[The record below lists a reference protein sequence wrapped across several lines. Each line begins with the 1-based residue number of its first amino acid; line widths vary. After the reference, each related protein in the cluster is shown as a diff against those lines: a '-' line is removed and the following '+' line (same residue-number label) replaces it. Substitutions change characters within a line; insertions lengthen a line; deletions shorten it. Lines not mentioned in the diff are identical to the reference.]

1 MGRKAPQNKNTLKQD
16 SKKEKS
22 NKMFEYPEDLKYTNS
37 HEYIR
42 LEDDIA
48 TVGITAFAI
57 DQLGDIVFLDL
68 PTVGTKVEKGQTF
81 GTIESVKAVEDIYS
95 PVTGTVIEA
104 NTDLI
109 DEPENITQD
118 PYGASWLLKV
128 SIENKDE
135 LGDTMSAHEYRDKVE
150 GS

>member
-1 MGRKAPQNKNTLKQD
+1 
-16 SKKEKS
+16 
-22 NKMFEYPEDLKYTNS
+22 MFEYPEDLKYTNS

-42 LEDDIA
+42 LENNVA

-68 PTVGTKVEKGQTF
+68 PEAGTKVEKGQTF

-104 NTDLI
+104 NTTLI
-109 DEPENITQD
+109 DEPENIAND

-128 SIENKDE
+128 SIEDE
-135 LGDTMSAHEYRDKVE
+135 SELSDTLSASAYSEKVE
-150 GS
+150 GK

>member
-1 MGRKAPQNKNTLKQD
+1 
-16 SKKEKS
+16 
-22 NKMFEYPEDLKYTNS
+22 MFEYPEDLKYTNS

-42 LEDDIA
+42 LENNVA

-68 PTVGTKVEKGQTF
+68 PEVGTKVEKGQTF

-95 PVTGTVIEA
+95 PVTGTVVET
-104 NTDLI
+104 NTDLV
-109 DEPENITQD
+109 DSPENITTD

-128 SIENKDE
+128 NIEDVSE
-135 LGDTMSAHEYRDKVE
+135 LDDTLSAQNYREQVE
-150 GS
+150 GK

>member
-1 MGRKAPQNKNTLKQD
+1 
-16 SKKEKS
+16 
-22 NKMFEYPEDLKYTNS
+22 MFEYPDDLKYTNS

-42 LEDDIA
+42 LEDDTA

-68 PTVGTKVEKGQTF
+68 PEVGTRVEKGQTF

-95 PVTGTVIEA
+95 PVTGTVMES
-104 NTDLI
+104 NTALV
-109 DEPENITQD
+109 DEPEVIGND
-118 PYGASWLLKV
+118 PYGTSWLLKV
-128 SIENKDE
+128 NIEDAGE
-135 LGDTMSAHEYRDKVE
+135 LAGTMSASEYRSKVE

>member
-1 MGRKAPQNKNTLKQD
+1 
-16 SKKEKS
+16 
-22 NKMFEYPEDLKYTNS
+22 MFEYPDDLKYTNS

-42 LEDDIA
+42 LEDDTA

-68 PTVGTKVEKGQTF
+68 PEVGTRVEKGQTF

-95 PVTGTVIEA
+95 PVTGTVMESNMA
-104 NTDLI
+104 LV
-109 DEPENITQD
+109 DEPEIIGND

-128 SIENKDE
+128 NIEDVGE
-135 LGDTMSAHEYRDKVE
+135 LDGTMSASEYRSRVE

>member
-1 MGRKAPQNKNTLKQD
+1 
-16 SKKEKS
+16 
-22 NKMFEYPEDLKYTNS
+22 MFEYPDDLKYTNS

-42 LEDDIA
+42 LEDDTA

-68 PTVGTKVEKGQTF
+68 PEVGTRVEKGQTF

-95 PVTGTVIEA
+95 PVTGTVMES
-104 NTDLI
+104 NTALVD
-109 DEPENITQD
+109 DPEIIGDD

-128 SIENKDE
+128 NIEDAAE
-135 LGDTMSAHEYRDKVE
+135 LAGTMSASEYRSKVE

>member
-1 MGRKAPQNKNTLKQD
+1 
-16 SKKEKS
+16 
-22 NKMFEYPEDLKYTNS
+22 MFEYPDDLKYTNS

-42 LEDDIA
+42 LEDDTA

-68 PTVGTKVEKGQTF
+68 PEVGTRVEKGQTF

-95 PVTGTVIEA
+95 PVTGPVMESNMA
-104 NTDLI
+104 LV
-109 DEPENITQD
+109 DEPEIIGND

-128 SIENKDE
+128 NIEDVGE
-135 LGDTMSAHEYRDKVE
+135 LDGTMSASEYRSKVE

>member
-1 MGRKAPQNKNTLKQD
+1 
-16 SKKEKS
+16 
-22 NKMFEYPEDLKYTNS
+22 MFEYPEDLKYTNS

-42 LEDDIA
+42 LENNIA

-68 PTVGTKVEKGQTF
+68 PEVGTKVEKGQTF

-95 PVTGTVIEA
+95 PVTGTVIES
-104 NTDLI
+104 NTTLI
-109 DEPENITQD
+109 DEPENIATD

-128 SIENKDE
+128 SIEDE
-135 LGDTMSAHEYRDKVE
+135 SELSDTLSASAYSEKVE
-150 GS
+150 GK

>member
-1 MGRKAPQNKNTLKQD
+1 
-16 SKKEKS
+16 
-22 NKMFEYPEDLKYTNS
+22 MFEYPDDLKYTNS

-42 LEDDIA
+42 LEDDTA

-68 PTVGTKVEKGQTF
+68 PEVGTRVEKGQTF

-95 PVTGTVIEA
+95 PVTGTVMES
-104 NTDLI
+104 NTALV
-109 DEPENITQD
+109 DEPEIIGKD

-128 SIENKDE
+128 NIEDVGE
-135 LGDTMSAHEYRDKVE
+135 LAGTMSASEYRGKVE
-150 GS
+150 GI

>member
-1 MGRKAPQNKNTLKQD
+1 
-16 SKKEKS
+16 
-22 NKMFEYPEDLKYTNS
+22 MFDYPEDLKYTNS

-57 DQLGDIVFLDL
+57 NQLGDIVFLDL
-68 PTVGTKVEKGQTF
+68 PEVGTRVEKGQTF

-104 NTDLI
+104 NIALV
-109 DEPENITQD
+109 DEPENIIQD
-118 PYGASWLLKV
+118 PYGISWLLKV
-128 SIENKDE
+128 SLENISE
-135 LGDTMSAHEYRDKVE
+135 LIDTMSASEYRDQVE
-150 GS
+150 GN

>member
-1 MGRKAPQNKNTLKQD
+1 
-16 SKKEKS
+16 
-22 NKMFEYPEDLKYTNS
+22 MFEYPDDLKYTNS

-42 LEDDIA
+42 LEDDTA

-68 PTVGTKVEKGQTF
+68 PEVGTRVEKGQTF

-95 PVTGTVIEA
+95 PVTGTVMES
-104 NTDLI
+104 NTALVD
-109 DEPENITQD
+109 DPEIIGND

-128 SIENKDE
+128 NIEDAGE
-135 LGDTMSAHEYRDKVE
+135 LAGTMSASEYRSKVE

>member
-1 MGRKAPQNKNTLKQD
+1 
-16 SKKEKS
+16 
-22 NKMFEYPEDLKYTNS
+22 MFEYPDDLKYTNS

-42 LEDDIA
+42 LEDDTA

-68 PTVGTKVEKGQTF
+68 PEVGTRVEKGQTF

-95 PVTGTVIEA
+95 PVTGTVMES
-104 NTDLI
+104 NTALV
-109 DEPENITQD
+109 DEPEIIGND

-128 SIENKDE
+128 NIEDAAE
-135 LGDTMSAHEYRDKVE
+135 LAGTMSASEYRSKVE
-150 GS
+150 GI

>member
-1 MGRKAPQNKNTLKQD
+1 
-16 SKKEKS
+16 
-22 NKMFEYPEDLKYTNS
+22 MFEYPDDLKYTNS

-42 LEDDIA
+42 LEDDTA

-68 PTVGTKVEKGQTF
+68 PEVGTRVEKGQTF

-95 PVTGTVIEA
+95 PVTGTVMES
-104 NTDLI
+104 NTALVD
-109 DEPENITQD
+109 DPEIIGND

-128 SIENKDE
+128 NIEDE
-135 LGDTMSAHEYRDKVE
+135 AELAGTMSASEYRSKVE

>member
-1 MGRKAPQNKNTLKQD
+1 
-16 SKKEKS
+16 
-22 NKMFEYPEDLKYTNS
+22 MFEYPEDLKYTNS

-42 LEDDIA
+42 LEDNVA

-68 PTVGTKVEKGQTF
+68 PEVGTKVEKGQTF

-95 PVTGTVIEA
+95 PVTGTVVEA
-104 NTDLI
+104 NTALVDA
-109 DEPENITQD
+109 PENITTD

-128 SIENKDE
+128 NIEDE
-135 LGDTMSAHEYRDKVE
+135 SELDDTLSAQNYREQVE
-150 GS
+150 GK

>member
-1 MGRKAPQNKNTLKQD
+1 
-16 SKKEKS
+16 
-22 NKMFEYPEDLKYTNS
+22 MFEYPDDLKYTNS

-42 LEDDIA
+42 LENDLA

-68 PTVGTKVEKGQTF
+68 PEVGTKVEKGQTF

-95 PVTGTVIEA
+95 PVTGTVMEA
-104 NTDLI
+104 NTALV
-109 DEPENITQD
+109 DEPENIGND

-128 SIENKDE
+128 NIEDAGE
-135 LGDTMSAHEYRDKVE
+135 LNGTMSASEYRGKVE
-150 GS
+150 GN

>member
-1 MGRKAPQNKNTLKQD
+1 
-16 SKKEKS
+16 
-22 NKMFEYPEDLKYTNS
+22 MFEYPEDLKYTNS

-68 PTVGTKVEKGQTF
+68 PEVGTRVEKGQTF

-104 NTDLI
+104 NIALL
-109 DEPENITQD
+109 DEPEKITQD

-128 SIENKDE
+128 SLEDAVS
-135 LGDTMSAHEYRDKVE
+135 DTMSASEYRGKVE

>member
-1 MGRKAPQNKNTLKQD
+1 
-16 SKKEKS
+16 
-22 NKMFEYPEDLKYTNS
+22 MFEYPHDLKYTNS

-68 PTVGTKVEKGQTF
+68 PEVGTKVEKGQTF

-95 PVTGTVIEA
+95 PVTGTVIESNA
-104 NTDLI
+104 ALV
-109 DEPENITQD
+109 DEPENIGND

-128 SIENKDE
+128 NIEDAGE
-135 LGDTMSAHEYRDKVE
+135 LDGTMSANEYRSKVE
-150 GS
+150 GQ